1 MWLGAMYEYAG
12 MGKPAVSIE
21 ILERR
26 KNEMKKREKEKSL
39 DIKIASFKLFF
50 IFILHSSVAFGKDS
64 ILMSSNEIIKKNW
77 RKFKP
82 LPKLF
87 ALFLNSTTTTTKI
100 KTKNIPNI
108 LNFINF

>member
-26 KNEMKKREKEKSL
+26 INEIKERRKRSL

-50 IFILHSSVAFGKDS
+50 IFMLHSSAVFGKDFF
-64 ILMSSNEIIKKNW
+64 ILPSSNEIIKEE
-77 RKFKP
+77 
-82 LPKLF
+82 
-87 ALFLNSTTTTTKI
+87 I
-100 KTKNIPNI
+100 
-108 LNFINF
+108 